1 MFLETKGAAAA
12 GESFYIVLTD
22 ARLQGQWVERTLPVL
37 LRWRSHLHETCVAAA
52 SRTAPGS
59 WVRGGHRTRRVG
71 RADSTEATPKVS
83 LGEGVTFTKSHSG
96 SRCDMSPASALRA
109 VPPPPHAT
117 PTCPARRARRSGWIC
132 EVAPPLTD
140 VGQRV
145 ERSSKGVGSCQEWTL
160 QILCAFWAMAAPFL
174 LNPSR
179 NRSASGGACGGL
191 VLPKSG
197 HSSPFSFTRC
207 PGWTFVFIGSQ

>member
-1 MFLETKGAAAA
+1 M
-12 GESFYIVLTD
+12 
-22 ARLQGQWVERTLPVL
+22 L
-37 LRWRSHLHETCVAAA
+37 LRWRSHLHETCVAAT

-145 ERSSKGVGSCQEWTL
+145 ERSSKGVGSYQEWTL
-160 QILCAFWAMAAPFL
+160 QISCAFWAMAAPFL

-197 HSSPFSFTRC
+197 HSFPFSFTRC
-207 PGWTFVFIGSQ
+207 LRTQARCTEP

>member
-1 MFLETKGAAAA
+1 MVEQAPNWSGRTAAAQVLLSSAIGRVPGTACTHHSTGPRGENFSFGVSKIFLEAKGAAAA
-12 GESFYIVLTD
+12 GESFYIVPTD

-132 EVAPPLTD
+132 EVAPPLTH

-145 ERSSKGVGSCQEWTL
+145 ERSSK
-160 QILCAFWAMAAPFL
+160 
-174 LNPSR
+174 
-179 NRSASGGACGGL
+179 
-191 VLPKSG
+191 
-197 HSSPFSFTRC
+197 
-207 PGWTFVFIGSQ
+207 